1 MPNFWNLMKVNT
13 TLMVLG
19 SAIAIFLTQPRRSAL
34 SLHIARVIAIVVV
47 CLAAATLAEFAFHIN
62 LHIDTLFAADALS
75 PIPGRP
81 SLQTAITFV
90 VAGIVLTNIRARKGL
105 LSLLIDSLTLL
116 LSLLVL
122 TFFSGFMFGALRL
135 YGLSLQTRVAP
146 PTLLCMFLLAVTI
159 FNRRAEYGVFSILV
173 GGGIGGRTAR
183 LAAPWALVLPF
194 TLSGARGLLQTY
206 TPLPEEYSLALTASI
221 MAIFGLCLILVLS
234 RRVNRLEHAIRELSL
249 RDELT
254 GIYNRRGFYLLAEQA
269 YLLAQRAGAPFF
281 VLFVDLDYLKL
292 INDALGHEVGSERL
306 KQIAQIL
313 GKTFRETDVVGR
325 LGGDEFIAAGRA
337 DALDLHVAMARLEDT
352 VAALNRAD
360 PGQRYPISFSLG
372 LVVSP
377 PASTETLDSLIE
389 RADAVMYE
397 AKRTKK
403 RAGGPT
409 LA

>member
-1 MPNFWNLMKVNT
+1 
-13 TLMVLG
+13 
-19 SAIAIFLTQPRRSAL
+19 
-34 SLHIARVIAIVVV
+34 
-47 CLAAATLAEFAFHIN
+47 
-62 LHIDTLFAADALS
+62 
-75 PIPGRP
+75 
-81 SLQTAITFV
+81 
-90 VAGIVLTNIRARKGL
+90 
-105 LSLLIDSLTLL
+105 
-116 LSLLVL
+116 
-122 TFFSGFMFGALRL
+122 
-135 YGLSLQTRVAP
+135 
-146 PTLLCMFLLAVTI
+146 
-159 FNRRAEYGVFSILV
+159 
-173 GGGIGGRTAR
+173 
-183 LAAPWALVLPF
+183 
-194 TLSGARGLLQTY
+194 
-206 TPLPEEYSLALTASI
+206 